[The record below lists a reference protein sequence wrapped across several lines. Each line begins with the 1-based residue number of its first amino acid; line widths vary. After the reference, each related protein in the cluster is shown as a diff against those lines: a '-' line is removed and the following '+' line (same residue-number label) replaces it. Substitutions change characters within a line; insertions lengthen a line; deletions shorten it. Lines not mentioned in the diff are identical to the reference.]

1 LPDLLARQK
10 LSFTEFFLLLFVGGL
25 SLVVLTYSDIVNHD
39 MYVLPII
46 SECYAENQSNFC
58 LDIRELHGLPSDAHI
73 TLGQAYWN
81 LLQLQAL
88 GIGVLLF
95 VLRVG
100 FGFLAV
106 GTKNAKKD
114 ELLILKGF
122 IWGGTFSLLF
132 LFGWLD
138 FGYYIMQH
146 EPIPEQLPWLDQSG
160 VFVWL
165 KMFGADPLTVDRGDL
180 YLAMIIGAVLI
191 LIPWILLIY
200 KWNQLRSIGRQ
211 IGV

>member
-1 LPDLLARQK
+1 MPDLLAKQK
-10 LSFTEFFLLLFVGGL
+10 LSLAEFILLLVVGGA
-25 SLVVLTYSDIVNHD
+25 SLIILTYSDVVNHD
-39 MYVLPII
+39 FYVLPII
-46 SECYAENQSNFC
+46 GECFAENQSEFC
-58 LDIRELHGLPSDAHI
+58 LKIRTLHGLPSDAHI
-73 TLGQAYWN
+73 TLGSAYWE

-95 VLRVG
+95 ILRMG
-100 FGFLAV
+100 FGYLA
-106 GTKNAKKD
+106 TKKID
-114 ELLILKGF
+114 GLLLLKAL
-122 IWGGTFSLLF
+122 IWGGTFSILF

-138 FGYYIMQH
+138 FGYYVMQN

-165 KMFGADPLTVDRGDL
+165 KALGVDPIVVDRGDL
-180 YLAMIIGAVLI
+180 YTAMLIGAVLI

-200 KWNQLRSIGRQ
+200 KWNQVRKVGRK

>member
-1 LPDLLARQK
+1 MPDLLTREK
-10 LSFTEFFLLLFVGGL
+10 LSFTEFFLLLFVGGF
-25 SLVVLTYSDIVNHD
+25 SLLVLTYSDVVNHD
-39 MYVLPII
+39 YYVLPVVA
-46 SECYAENQSNFC
+46 ECYAENQSDFC
-58 LDIRELHGLPSDAHI
+58 MKIREKHNLPSDAHI
-73 TLGQAYWN
+73 DLGNAYWQ
-81 LLQLQAL
+81 LLQIQAV

-100 FGFLAV
+100 FGYLA
-106 GTKNAKKD
+106 TKTFSG
-114 ELLILKGF
+114 LLSLKGF

-146 EPIPEQLPWLDQSG
+146 KPIPDQLPWLDQSG

-165 KMFGADPLTVDRGDL
+165 KVLGIDPLVVDRGDL
-180 YLAMIIGAVLI
+180 YLAMLIGAILI
-191 LIPWILLIY
+191 LIPWVILVY
-200 KWNQLRSIGRQ
+200 KWNQVRKIGRQ

>member
-1 LPDLLARQK
+1 MTDLLTKQK
-10 LSFTEFFLLLFVGGL
+10 LSFAEFFLLLIVGG
-25 SLVVLTYSDIVNHD
+25 SALVILTYSDIVNHD
-39 MYVLPII
+39 FYVLPII
-46 SECYAENQSNFC
+46 SECFAENQSNFC

-73 TLGQAYWN
+73 TLGSAYWK
-81 LLQLQAL
+81 LLQLQAI
-88 GIGVLLF
+88 GIGIMLF

-100 FGFLAV
+100 FGYLA
-106 GTKNAKKD
+106 TKKID
-114 ELLILKGF
+114 GLLIIKGF

-138 FGYYIMQH
+138 FGYYVIQQ

-165 KMFGADPLTVDRGDL
+165 KMFGTDPLTVDRGDL
-180 YLAMIIGAVLI
+180 YLGMLIGAVII
-191 LIPWILLIY
+191 LAIWMLFVY
-200 KWNQLRSIGRQ
+200 KWKQVQRIGRQ